1 MFVPEGKDNH
11 QRTRKESTM
20 PTRIVLFSH
29 DSVGLGHVKRNLA
42 IAHALGRHLPRL
54 TGQPVAGLLITGESD
69 ATDFDR
75 PAGWDW
81 LVVPGIT
88 RTGDGYAPRHLP
100 MGMSRVAALRGTL
113 VRAALESFAPD
124 LVIIDR
130 HALGVRR
137 ELEAALTQLR
147 VTNPDCRVVL
157 GLREVLDAPKAAELE
172 WQRIGGVRTIT
183 SLFDAIWVYGDRGVH
198 DPVASGEIP
207 ADLAHL
213 VEYTG
218 YLAHGRPERAEP
230 RCPEPFVLTMVG
242 GGSDG
247 YDLARAAAAAP
258 VPAGYRH
265 LVVTGRQMRQ
275 ADQDEVAAAAA
286 PGTEVVEWVDQALSL
301 ARRAAAV
308 VCMGGYNT
316 ISEIMTTTTPALVVP
331 RCVRRQEQRIR
342 AGTLARRS
350 AIDTLPPDQARPA
363 TIGEWIAHR
372 AGDRVARNGID
383 LGGLTRVPELAA
395 ALLDRPDDVT
405 DTTMGA
411 AHVV

>member
-1 MFVPEGKDNH
+1 
-11 QRTRKESTM
+11 M

-42 IAHALGRHLPRL
+42 IAHALGRHLPNL
-54 TGQPVAGLLITGESD
+54 TGESVAGLLITGESD

-75 PAGWDW
+75 PRGWDW
-81 LVVPGIT
+81 LVVPGVT
-88 RTGDGYAPRHLP
+88 RTGAGYAPRHLP
-100 MGMSRVAALRGTL
+100 MGMNRVAALRGTL

-124 LVIIDR
+124 LVVIDR
-130 HALGVRR
+130 HALGVHR
-137 ELEAALTQLR
+137 ELEAALTHLR
-147 VTNPDCRVVL
+147 VTTPDCRVVL
-157 GLREVLDAPKAAELE
+157 GLREVLDTPEAADAE

-183 SLFDAIWVYGDRGVH
+183 SLFDAVWVYGDRQVH

-207 ADLAHL
+207 AELSHL
-213 VEYTG
+213 IEYTG
-218 YLAHGRPERAEP
+218 YLAHGRPERTEP
-230 RCPEPFVLTMVG
+230 TGPEPFVLTMVG
-242 GGSDG
+242 GGIDG

-258 VPAGYRH
+258 LPAGYRH
-265 LVVTGRQMRQ
+265 LVVTGRQMRP
-275 ADQDEVAAAAA
+275 ADQNRVLAAAG

-350 AIDTLPPDQARPA
+350 AIDILSPQQAQPA
-363 TIGEWIAHR
+363 AIGAWIARR
-372 AGDRVARNGID
+372 AGDRVQRNGID
-383 LGGLTRVPELAA
+383 LGGLTRVPQLAA
-395 ALLDRPDDVT
+395 ELLGRPDTIT
-405 DTTMGA
+405 DETIGA